1 MSVDPGGWRLVA
13 MAALLWALLLA
24 TAQGQTTR
32 VAPPEPQDCGSVVL
46 LKCDKPEASDK
57 DKARARQQME
67 SRRTNQSMLE
77 FERIIIEG
85 DSERRSPE
93 DAINRALSRPLVRQ
107 GEQTFAIGESAQ
119 CTCMNICPPP
129 PFPCCQCTD
138 RVGSRL
144 STSPGWAPT
153 R

>member
-1 MSVDPGGWRLVA
+1 MAL
-13 MAALLWALLLA
+13 AALLCALLLA
-24 TAQGQTTR
+24 PVQGQTTY

-46 LKCDKPEASDK
+46 LKRDKPEASDK

-93 DAINRALSRPLVRQ
+93 DAINRALSRAPLRQ

-129 PFPCCQCTD
+129 PLPCCQCTD
-138 RVGSRL
+138 RVGSRH

>member
-1 MSVDPGGWRLVA
+1 MSAQPGRRRL
-13 MAALLWALLLA
+13 AALASLLWALLLA
-24 TAQGQTTR
+24 PAQGQTTR
-32 VAPPEPQDCGSVVL
+32 AAPPEPQDCGSVVL
-46 LKCDKPEASDK
+46 LKCDKPETADK
-57 DKARARQQME
+57 DKARSRQQME

-93 DAINRALSRPLVRQ
+93 DAINRALSRPLVRE

-138 RVGSRL
+138 RVGSRH

>member
-1 MSVDPGGWRLVA
+1 MSAEPGGRRLVA
-13 MAALLWALLLA
+13 LAALLWALLLVP
-24 TAQGQTTR
+24 AQGQTTF

-46 LKCDKPEASDK
+46 LKCDKPETADK

-138 RVGSRL
+138 RVGSRH